1 MDVSEIRARLELGAL
16 EQYGVRDVVNKYMNA
31 IDEII
36 TIPRLLEIFDALVT
50 KGRTAEVL
58 DEIIRW
64 SKVEFNIDD
73 QGVSVDSVADE
84 DEDADEE

>member
-1 MDVSEIRARLELGAL
+1 MT
-16 EQYGVRDVVNKYMNA
+16 A

-36 TIPRLLEIFDALVT
+36 TIPRLLEIFDLLVS

-64 SKVEFNIDD
+64 SRVEFNIDD
-73 QGVSVDSVADE
+73 QVVSVDSVADE
-84 DEDADEE
+84 DEDAD